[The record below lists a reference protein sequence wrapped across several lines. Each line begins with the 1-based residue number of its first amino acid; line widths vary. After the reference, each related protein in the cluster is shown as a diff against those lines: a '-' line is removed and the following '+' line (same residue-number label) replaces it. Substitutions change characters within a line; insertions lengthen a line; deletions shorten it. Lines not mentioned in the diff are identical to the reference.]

1 MLSTLTC
8 NYVLN
13 LLFQVKKDY
22 DKKPKNGIKS
32 RTVFKPTTEKDCDV
46 KLRNGLKSSIV
57 SKSSTK
63 EDCYEK
69 LKNESKSRIVS
80 KHLVK
85 ENCNVELKYE
95 FKSRII
101 SKSFSNK
108 NCDVELKNEFESR
121 IIFKPMAKENCDVEF
136 KNEFKSRIGSKPLAK
151 ENYDGKLNNELKSNI
166 GHISSANEGCN
177 VELKKEFE
185 SIIVSKPSIK
195 EDRDIELD
203 NRLKSN
209 IDPNSSTKED
219 CDVEFKNEFKS
230 IIVSKPLVKED
241 RDVELYYRLK
251 SNVDPKFLAKEDCDV
266 EFKNEPKSSI
276 DSKLLAKVSEQKYGI
291 FSSEI
296 SCEKKIEYL
305 KCKYCGLISNGIND
319 FFKHLSKV
327 HYIVVSLRY
336 NRIRFCPLCERDCKI
351 DDFLKHIHNCVNT
364 MKVGDLLLNQ
374 FLCTVCNVVF
384 NDVTDCQFRKHFL
397 FCKSFQKFDYFGKLH
412 YKCINCTFESNN
424 IDLCMYHASST
435 CLYIRINLK
444 YTLNSYETEE
454 TKYLNE
460 IKYGTKPFID
470 FDYFGNKYPPFEQ
483 LVNDGANCISVKQWY
498 CLLCHADFKN
508 CDELKAHYLSY
519 SPCYTRAMAS
529 LIYNN
534 QLIIK
539 NEFIKKE
546 PKTEPIN

>member
-108 NCDVELKNEFESR
+108 NCDVELKNELESR
-121 IIFKPMAKENCDVEF
+121 IIFKPMAKEN
-136 KNEFKSRIGSKPLAK
+136 
-151 ENYDGKLNNELKSNI
+151 
-166 GHISSANEGCN
+166 
-177 VELKKEFE
+177 
-185 SIIVSKPSIK
+185 
-195 EDRDIELD
+195 
-203 NRLKSN
+203 
-209 IDPNSSTKED
+209 

-276 DSKLLAKVSEQKYGI
+276 DSKLLAKVSEQKYGV

-305 KCKYCGLISNGIND
+305 KCKYCGLISNGINE